1 MNCENVQ
8 FLLLAYLDGEVTPSE
23 RALILAHLSGCTVCQ
38 QELDLLSTA
47 RGQVR
52 SALQRRA
59 IQAVPSRDAW
69 SRLEARLTEAAQP
82 SSEFSSWF
90 SRKAPN
96 ASHTFNQ
103 RFGGVRMQKRSLVS
117 AIAAVV
123 VLAVLGVAIAKN
135 VTPVSAQRVLDRAY
149 AAQSAQDQ
157 GKGIQHTRI
166 EFYQNICVLPE
177 DQGVTTITE
186 SYSDNETG
194 KFRSV
199 STSAKTGKVTDLFA
213 FDGLHIYNSS
223 HEYVVDEAQKPQQEK
238 EPRPSRFNCDLFKE
252 DVSAGMLTVY
262 RATQSGVVATV
273 AIKPVNEDATDEMNE
288 AMFEKMRN
296 DPNTELLGKEAWD
309 DGRTVYALRSEQP
322 VKALVEDNS
331 ELPMGWVVSYFDIET
346 YQLLGSRATLVS
358 DGQERLVY
366 LYRVLVD
373 EILPADSI
381 VAWDLSDVEGITIV
395 DDSQGEHVKLLPEI
409 LSEGQL
415 ASYTDSAYLLS
426 NIPDGFTLEISATP
440 NQPEGQPFFY
450 LATYRNEAGDF
461 LTIES
466 VDAQKVKFAE
476 EGMIESS
483 ITASGLKLSLM
494 ENAKGSA
501 AKEFTLA
508 VVETPDGAAFI
519 MNSTLPLEQ
528 VKALAEELVL
538 VK

>member
-1 MNCENVQ
+1 MKCENVES
-8 FLLLAYLDGEVTPSE
+8 LLLAYLDGEVTPSE
-23 RALILAHLSGCTVCQ
+23 RTLIQAHLSGCTVCQ
-38 QELDLLSTA
+38 QELDLLFTA
-47 RGQVR
+47 RSQVR
-52 SALQRRA
+52 TVLQRHA
-59 IQAVPSRDAW
+59 IQAVPSREAW
-69 SRLEARLTEAAQP
+69 NRLEARLTESAQP
-82 SSEFSSWF
+82 SSRFTAWF

-96 ASHTFNQ
+96 AGRAPNQ
-103 RFGGVRMQKRSLVS
+103 FFGGVTMKKRSIVS
-117 AIAAVV
+117 AIAVVAVMV
-123 VLAVLGVAIAKN
+123 VLVTAIAKN

-149 AAQSAQDQ
+149 AARSTQDQ
-157 GKGIQHTRI
+157 GEGIQHTRI
-166 EFYQNICVLPE
+166 EFYQNICALPE
-177 DQGVTTITE
+177 DQGVTTIME

-194 KFRSV
+194 KFRSI
-199 STSAKTGKVTDLFA
+199 SISAKTGKVTDLFA

-223 HEYVVDEAQKPQQEK
+223 HEYVVDEAQKPQQAK
-238 EPRPSRFNCDLFKE
+238 EPRPSRFDCDLFKE
-252 DVSAGMLTVY
+252 DVSDGLLTVY

-273 AIKPVNEDATDEMNE
+273 AVKPVNEDATDEMNE

-296 DPNTELLGKEAWD
+296 DSNTELLGKETWD

-322 VKALVEDNS
+322 VKALVEDDS
-331 ELPMGWVVSYFDIET
+331 ELPMGWVVSYFDVET

-366 LYRVLVD
+366 SYRVLVD

-381 VAWDLSDVEGITIV
+381 VAWDLSDIEGITLV
-395 DDSQGEHVKLLPEI
+395 DDLKGEHVKLLPEI

-415 ASYTDSAYLLS
+415 ASYTDSAYLLR
-426 NIPDGFTLEISATP
+426 NIPDGFTLEISAAP

-476 EGMIESS
+476 EGMVESS

-494 ENAKGSA
+494 EKAKGSS
-501 AKEFTLA
+501 AKEFTLV

-519 MNSTLPLEQ
+519 INSTLPAEQ
-528 VKALAEELVL
+528 VKILAQTLVL